1 MLGERYDFDFAKVS
15 QGFDNGIFKYVEEMQ
30 IKILTKEE
38 ATMKQAI
45 IDYFKEHAQE
55 HNKRISIVLMEEE
68 EVKKIIDLGI
78 DAYIRV
84 NKKY

>member
-1 MLGERYDFDFAKVS
+1 MLGEKYDFDFTKIS

-38 ATMKQAI
+38 EAMKQAI

-55 HNKRISIVLMEEE
+55 YSKRLSIVLMEEE

-78 DAYIRV
+78 DAYIRA
-84 NKKY
+84 NKSY